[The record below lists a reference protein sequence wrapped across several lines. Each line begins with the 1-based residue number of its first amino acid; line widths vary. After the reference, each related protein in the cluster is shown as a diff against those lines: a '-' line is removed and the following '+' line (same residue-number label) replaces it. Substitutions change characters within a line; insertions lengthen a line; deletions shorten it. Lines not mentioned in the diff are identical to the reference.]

1 MTTFELLLK
10 RYPPTECALFS
21 EVSDNAGASRGRSI
35 DFMMMNLWPS
45 RGLSLTG
52 IERKTH
58 RSDWLREI
66 KNPAKQESIFKYCDY
81 FYLLTDG
88 SVEVAKIEEIPAT
101 WGWMSV
107 EKGKI
112 VVKKDAPKLQP
123 QPITR
128 SFLAALLKRASS
140 KDGYV
145 HRDSIKAEIEM
156 AQKLAR
162 EAAERQHERRQV
174 YYKEMADK
182 IMEFEKESGITF
194 GRWPF
199 NVKKVA
205 AAIKY
210 IAQGGLPDLVEDMK
224 RARNSAA
231 INLDNLDKTIQDLV
245 WVQKEISESEVK

>member
-1 MTTFELLLK
+1 
-10 RYPPTECALFS
+10 
-21 EVSDNAGASRGRSI
+21 
-35 DFMMMNLWPS
+35 
-45 RGLSLTG
+45 
-52 IERKTH
+52 
-58 RSDWLREI
+58 
-66 KNPAKQESIFKYCDY
+66 
-81 FYLLTDG
+81 
-88 SVEVAKIEEIPAT
+88 
-101 WGWMSV
+101 
-107 EKGKI
+107 
-112 VVKKDAPKLQP
+112 
-123 QPITR
+123 
-128 SFLAALLKRASS
+128 
-140 KDGYV
+140 
-145 HRDSIKAEIEM
+145 M